1 MAAGILADSP
11 KITMERCFLVARE
24 GDPMHRR
31 DMRREPYRWQYE
43 FGLERRWW
51 VLLLCALILT
61 LGFAAPAAARDME
74 GCLICHGD
82 PNFVDTSPAEGQDPS
97 LYVDAEVF
105 AQSVHANNPCSSC
118 HRGFVLTIPQHQ
130 LDATKS
136 FKQVAIEACES
147 CHPQEFMQYQ
157 TSTHAR
163 SYYQNDAGPI
173 CISCHGSHAIRRVR
187 LGEESA
193 DFKMSMA
200 RDSCGRCH
208 AEKFEQAREE
218 FHFKALSLG
227 YERAATCF
235 DCHGFHDNLS
245 LKSGEEE
252 TLQACQQCHP
262 GATEGF
268 TYFQMHLDEGF
279 KNAWWGVRAVYLF
292 FSTLLIVVLVVGI
305 AYTTVH
311 FQKETR
317 MMLGVFGRGLGRLFG
332 FIRALEDES
341 VRGAVE
347 EQVSTSDEQ
356 RVRDTDDEKGGE

>member
-1 MAAGILADSP
+1 
-11 KITMERCFLVARE
+11 
-24 GDPMHRR
+24 MHRR
-31 DMRREPYRWQYE
+31 STGRGRPRALVESRPA
-43 FGLERRWW
+43 RRWL
-51 VLLLCALILT
+51 VLLLCVVALT
-61 LGFAAPAAARDME
+61 LGLVGPAAARDRE

-82 PNFVDTSPAEGQDPS
+82 PNFVDTTPVEGQDPS
-97 LYVDAEVF
+97 LYVDPETF
-105 AQSVHANNPCSSC
+105 AQSVHANNACSTC

-130 LDATKS
+130 IDATKS

-147 CHPQEFMQYQ
+147 CHPEAFMQYQ
-157 TSTHAR
+157 TSTHAKF
-163 SYYQNDAGPI
+163 YYQNDAGPI
-173 CISCHGSHAIRRVR
+173 CISCHGSHGIRRVR
-187 LGEESA
+187 LGQESA

-208 AEKFEQAREE
+208 EEKFEQAREE

-227 YERAATCF
+227 YARAATCF
-235 DCHGFHDNLS
+235 DCHGFHDNLA

-252 TLQACQQCHP
+252 TLEACQECHP

-268 TYFQMHLDEGF
+268 TYFQMHLDAGF
-279 KNAWWGVRAVYLF
+279 QNTWWGVRAVYLF

-317 MMLGVFGRGLGRLFG
+317 IMLGVAGRGLGRFFG

-341 VRGAVE
+341 VREAVGDRVAADE
-347 EQVSTSDEQ
+347 ESRSATSNDAG
-356 RVRDTDDEKGGE
+356 KGGE

>member
-1 MAAGILADSP
+1 
-11 KITMERCFLVARE
+11 
-24 GDPMHRR
+24 MHRR
-31 DMRREPYRWQYE
+31 TRGRGRSRTVFESRPA
-43 FGLERRWW
+43 RRWW
-51 VLLLCALILT
+51 LLLVCAAALT
-61 LGFAAPAAARDME
+61 FGLGAPAAARDVE

-82 PNFVDTSPAEGQDPS
+82 PNFVDTTPVAGQDPS
-97 LYVDAEVF
+97 LYVDPEMF
-105 AQSVHANNPCSSC
+105 AGSVHAANACSSC

-130 LDATKS
+130 IDATKS

-147 CHPQEFMQYQ
+147 CHPDAFMEYQ
-157 TSTHAR
+157 TSTHAKF
-163 SYYQNDAGPI
+163 YYQNDAGPI

-208 AEKFEQAREE
+208 EEKFEQAREE

-252 TLQACQQCHP
+252 TIQACRQCHP

-311 FQKETR
+311 FQKEVR
-317 MMLGVFGRGLGRLFG
+317 VLLGVFGRGLARLFG

-341 VRGAVE
+341 VRGAVDDH
-347 EQVSTSDEQ
+347 VASSDEN
-356 RVRDTDDEKGGE
+356 RSTDDNADKRGGGE